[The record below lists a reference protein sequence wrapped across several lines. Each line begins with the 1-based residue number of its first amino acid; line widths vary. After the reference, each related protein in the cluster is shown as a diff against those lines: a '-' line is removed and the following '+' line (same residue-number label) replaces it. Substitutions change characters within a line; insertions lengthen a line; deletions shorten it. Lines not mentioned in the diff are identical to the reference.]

1 MNNRW
6 CIYID
11 IEGFSSI
18 YRQDSRRAETLL
30 GYLVEAIWLVGS
42 KVFHNLEDR
51 LFIHQYGDG
60 FAIVSDHHER
70 DLNRA
75 VNIGVF
81 IMQRIL
87 ILGGVA
93 RAGLSEGEYGDILGM
108 YPHSIENEAARIF
121 QETGCSGGLSVGRG
135 IMNINQTMGSSF
147 INSVSVGKAKRKGP
161 LFLTNAVLQNRLHL
175 EDSTLVHASNGI
187 SEINWLQYSSDG
199 LDAIFLKTGIEKPSI
214 DDLSRTLRRYL
225 ENEKI
230 SLRWKF
236 NAHKLMN

>member
-11 IEGFSSI
+11 IEGFSNIHRMNNS
-18 YRQDSRRAETLL
+18 RAEILL
-30 GYLVEAIWLVGS
+30 GYLVETIWILGS
-42 KVFHNLEDR
+42 KVFHDPQDR

-60 FAIVSDHHER
+60 FAIVSDHDEE
-70 DLNRA
+70 DLTRA

-87 ILGGVA
+87 SLGGVA
-93 RAGLSEGEYGDILGM
+93 RAGMSEGKYGDILGM
-108 YPHSIENEAARIF
+108 YPTSVENEASRIF
-121 QETGCSGGLSVGRG
+121 QETGCSGGHSVGSG

-147 INSVSVGKAKRKGP
+147 INSVSVAKAKRKGP
-161 LFLTNAVLQNRLHL
+161 LFLTDIVLGDRLHKT
-175 EDSTLVHASNGI
+175 EASFVDTIWGVC
-187 SEINWLQYSSDG
+187 EINWLQYASPG
-199 LDAIFLKTGIEKPSI
+199 LDAIFLETGIDKPSI
-214 DDLSRTLRRYL
+214 DDLSRTLRSYL

-236 NAHKLMN
+236 NAHKLMS